1 MFIKK
6 LIISSP
12 SEIIREI
19 DFCSG
24 LNLIIDDTPAEDSKS
39 TGNNVGKTTVLKLV
53 DFCLGAKGSI
63 IYTDTENRKETY
75 DVVKNFLFDEE
86 IEIKLILTENLN
98 DSNAKQLEIQRNF
111 LQRKKAVRKINGKT
125 VLDKDFEDELEK
137 NIMPDKDA
145 EKPSFRQIISHNI
158 RYKDGSINNTL
169 KTLDKF
175 TSDVEYETLYLYLLG
190 CTFNEGAK
198 KQALVTKINQE
209 KNFRER
215 LEQKQTKTTYEIA
228 LDLVDD
234 EIDVLNE
241 KKASFNL
248 NETLEEDLEQL
259 NIVKYNINRTS
270 ALISKLEIR
279 KNLIEESRRDLEQSI
294 SHIDL
299 QQLRLLY
306 EEVTE
311 NISGVQKTF
320 EDLVA
325 FHNNMVIEKVK
336 YISQDL
342 PELVQKL
349 QDSQE
354 ELSLL
359 LRKEKELTD
368 EVAKG
373 DSFEELEKIIFELNE
388 KYRIKG
394 EYESIISQLNE
405 VEENIDT
412 LNKQIDN
419 IDNYL
424 FSGDFEILL
433 KEQVKKFNKIFSNIS
448 QELYGEKYA
457 LTFKKE
463 TNKKEQQ
470 FYKFN
475 AFNANMSSGKK
486 QGEILCFDLAY
497 LLFADEEQLPCLHF
511 LLNDKKELM
520 HDNQLIK
527 VAEFVQNKNI
537 QLVISILKDKLPAT
551 ILDKAHIAVELSQ
564 QEKLFRI
571 EIANDNLTIG

>member
-1 MFIKK
+1 M
-6 LIISSP
+6 SDYNS
-12 SEIIREI
+12 
-19 DFCSG
+19 DFG
-24 LNLIIDDTPAEDSKS
+24 
-39 TGNNVGKTTVLKLV
+39 
-53 DFCLGAKGSI
+53 
-63 IYTDTENRKETY
+63 
-75 DVVKNFLFDEE
+75 
-86 IEIKLILTENLN
+86 IEIKLILSENLN
-98 DSNAKQLEIQRNF
+98 DPNAKQIVIQRNF
-111 LQRKKAVRKINGKT
+111 LQRKKAVRKINGKA
-125 VLDKDFEDELEK
+125 VADKDFEEELEK
-137 NIMPDKDA
+137 NIMPGKDV

-158 RYKDGSINNTL
+158 RYRDDNINNTL

-175 TSDVEYETLYLYLLG
+175 TTDVEYETLYLYLLG

-209 KNFRER
+209 KAFKER
-215 LEQKQTKTTYEIA
+215 LEKKQTKTTYEIA
-228 LDLVDD
+228 LDLVND
-234 EIDVLNE
+234 EIDALNE
-241 KKASFNL
+241 KKASFHL

-259 NIVKYNINRTS
+259 NIIRYHINRIS
-270 ALISKLEIR
+270 SFISKLKIR

-299 QQLRLLY
+299 QQLRVLY
-306 EEVTE
+306 EEVTK

-320 EDLVA
+320 EDLVT
-325 FHNNMVIEKVK
+325 FHNNMVMEKVK

-342 PELVQKL
+342 PELIQKL
-349 QDSQE
+349 KDSKE

-368 EVAKG
+368 EIAKG
-373 DSFEELEKIIFELNE
+373 DSFEELEKIISELNE

-394 EYESIISQLNE
+394 EYESIISQLKE
-405 VEENIDT
+405 VEENIDA
-412 LNKQIDN
+412 LNKQIDD

-433 KEQVKKFNKIFSNIS
+433 KEQVKKFNKLFSNIS

-463 TNKKEQQ
+463 TNKMKQQ

-527 VAEFVQNKNI
+527 VAEFVENKNI
-537 QLVISILKDKLPAT
+537 QLVVSILKDKLPAAV
-551 ILDKAHIAVELSQ
+551 LDKAHIAVELSQ

-571 EIANDNLTIG
+571 ENGQNF

>member
-1 MFIKK
+1 MFMKK

-24 LNLIIDDTPAEDSKS
+24 LNLIIDDTPVEDTKS

-63 IYTDTENRKETY
+63 IYTDTENNKETY
-75 DVVKNFLFDEE
+75 DVVKNFLVDEE

-98 DSNAKQLEIQRNF
+98 DPNAKQLKIQRNF
-111 LQRKKAVRKINGKT
+111 LQRKKAVRKINGKAI
-125 VLDKDFEDELEK
+125 LDKDFEDELEK

-145 EKPSFRQIISHNI
+145 EKPTFRQIISHNI
-158 RYKDGSINNTL
+158 RYKDDSINNTL

-190 CTFNEGAK
+190 CSFNEGAK

-209 KNFRER
+209 KTFRER
-215 LEQKQTKTTYEIA
+215 LEKKQTKTTYEIA

-234 EIDVLNE
+234 EINALNG

-306 EEVTE
+306 EEAAE
-311 NISGVQKTF
+311 NISGIQKTF

-342 PELVQKL
+342 PELIQKL
-349 QDSQE
+349 KDSQE

-359 LRKEKELTD
+359 LRQEKELTD
-368 EVAKG
+368 KVAKG

-388 KYRIKG
+388 KYRLKG

-412 LNKQIDN
+412 LNEQIGN
-419 IDNYL
+419 IDHYL

-463 TNKKEQQ
+463 INKKEQQ

-527 VAEFVQNKNI
+527 VAEFVQNENI
-537 QLVISILKDKLPAT
+537 QLVISILKDKLPVAV
-551 ILDKAHIAVELSQ
+551 LDKAHIAVELSQ

-571 EIANDNLTIG
+571 ENR

>member
-1 MFIKK
+1 MFLKK

-24 LNLIIDDTPAEDSKS
+24 LNLIIDDTPAEDTKS

-63 IYTDTENRKETY
+63 IYTDTENKKETY
-75 DVVKNFLFDEE
+75 DVVKNFLVDEE
-86 IEIKLILTENLN
+86 IEIKLMLTENLN
-98 DSNAKQLEIQRNF
+98 DPNAKQLEIQRNF
-111 LQRKKAVRKINGKT
+111 LQRKKAVRKINGKYI
-125 VLDKDFEDELEK
+125 LDKDFEDELEK
-137 NIMPDKDA
+137 NIMPDKDV
-145 EKPSFRQIISHNI
+145 EKPTFRQIISHNI
-158 RYKDGSINNTL
+158 RYMDNSINNTL

-190 CTFNEGAK
+190 CSFNEGAK

-209 KNFRER
+209 KTFRER
-215 LEQKQTKTTYEIA
+215 LEKKQTKTTYEIA

-234 EIDVLNE
+234 EINALNE

-248 NETLEEDLEQL
+248 NETLEEDLELL

-279 KNLIEESRRDLEQSI
+279 KNLIEESQRDLEQSI

-299 QQLRLLY
+299 QQLRVLY
-306 EEVTE
+306 EEVAE
-311 NISGVQKTF
+311 NISGIQKTF

-342 PELVQKL
+342 PELIQKL
-349 QDSQE
+349 KASQE

-359 LRKEKELTD
+359 LRQEKELTD
-368 EVAKG
+368 KVAKG

-388 KYRIKG
+388 KYRLKG

-412 LNKQIDN
+412 LNKQIGN
-419 IDNYL
+419 IDYYL

-537 QLVISILKDKLPAT
+537 QLVISILKDKLPVAV
-551 ILDKAHIAVELSQ
+551 LDKAHIAVELSQ

-571 EIANDNLTIG
+571 ENG

>member
-6 LIISSP
+6 LVISSP

-24 LNLIIDDTPAEDSKS
+24 LNLIIDDTPIEDSKS

-53 DFCLGAKGSI
+53 DFCLGAKGNI
-63 IYTDTENRKETY
+63 IYTDTENKKETY
-75 DVVKNFLFDEE
+75 DIVKNFLIDEE
-86 IEIKLILTENLN
+86 IEIKLILTENFN
-98 DSNAKQLEIQRNF
+98 DPNAKQLEIQRNF
-111 LQRKKAVRKINGKT
+111 LQRKRAIRKINGKA

-137 NIMPDKDA
+137 NIMPDKDV
-145 EKPSFRQIISHNI
+145 EKPTFRQIISHNI
-158 RYKDGSINNTL
+158 RYKDDSINNTL

-175 TSDVEYETLYLYLLG
+175 TSDIEYETLYLYLLG

-209 KNFRER
+209 KTFRER
-215 LEQKQTKTTYEIA
+215 LEKKQTKTTYEIA

-234 EIDVLNE
+234 EIAVLNE

-248 NETLEEDLEQL
+248 NETLEKDLEEL
-259 NIVKYNINRTS
+259 NIVKYNINKTS

-279 KNLIEESRRDLEQSI
+279 KNLIEESRKDLEQSI

-299 QQLRLLY
+299 QQLRLIY

-311 NISGVQKTF
+311 NISGIQKTF

-342 PELVQKL
+342 PELMSKL
-349 QDSQE
+349 KDSQE

-359 LRKEKELTD
+359 LKQEKELTD
-368 EVAKG
+368 KVAKG

-394 EYESIISQLNE
+394 EYESVISQLNE
-405 VEENIDT
+405 VEENIET
-412 LNKQIDN
+412 LNEQIDN

-424 FSGDFEILL
+424 FSGDFETLL

-497 LLFADEEQLPCLHF
+497 LLFADEEGLPCLHF

-527 VAEFVQNKNI
+527 VAEFIQNKNI
-537 QLVISILKDKLPAT
+537 QLVISILKDKLPKAV
-551 ILDKAHIAVELSQ
+551 LDKAHIAVELSQ

-571 EIANDNLTIG
+571 ENS

>member
-19 DFCSG
+19 DFYSG
-24 LNLIIDDTPAEDSKS
+24 LNLIIDDTPAEDTKS

-63 IYTDTENRKETY
+63 IYTDTENKKETY
-75 DVVKNFLFDEE
+75 DVVKNFLLDEE

-98 DSNAKQLEIQRNF
+98 DSNARQLEIQRNF
-111 LQRKKAVRKINGKT
+111 LQRKRTVRKINGKT

-137 NIMPDKDA
+137 NIMPDKDV

-158 RYKDGSINNTL
+158 RYKDNSINNTL

-209 KNFRER
+209 KTFRER
-215 LEQKQTKTTYEIA
+215 LEKKQTKTTYEIA

-234 EIDVLNE
+234 EIDVLNK

-259 NIVKYNINRTS
+259 NIIKYNINRTS
-270 ALISKLEIR
+270 ALISKFEIR
-279 KNLIEESRRDLEQSI
+279 KNLIEESQRDLEQSI

-306 EEVTE
+306 EEVTK

-349 QDSQE
+349 QNSQE

-412 LNKQIDN
+412 LNEQIDN
-419 IDNYL
+419 IDHYL

-433 KEQVKKFNKIFSNIS
+433 KEQVKKFNKIFSHIS

-457 LTFKKE
+457 LTFNKE

-497 LLFADEEQLPCLHF
+497 LLFADEEELPCLHF

-527 VAEFVQNKNI
+527 VAEFLQNKNI
-537 QLVISILKDKLPAT
+537 QLVISILRDKLPVAV
-551 ILDKAHIAVELSQ
+551 LDKAHIAVELSQ
-564 QEKLFRI
+564 REKLFKI
-571 EIANDNLTIG
+571 ENG

>member
-6 LIISSP
+6 LVISSP

-24 LNLIIDDTPAEDSKS
+24 LNLIIDDTPVEDTKS

-53 DFCLGAKGSI
+53 DFCLGAKGNI
-63 IYTDTENRKETY
+63 IYTDTENKKETY
-75 DVVKNFLFDEE
+75 DIVKNFLIDEE

-111 LQRKKAVRKINGKT
+111 LQRKRAIRKINGKA

-137 NIMPDKDA
+137 NIMPDKDV
-145 EKPSFRQIISHNI
+145 EKPTFRQIISHNI
-158 RYKDGSINNTL
+158 RYKDDSINNTL

-198 KQALVTKINQE
+198 KQALVTKISQE
-209 KNFRER
+209 KTFRER
-215 LEQKQTKTTYEIA
+215 LEKKQTKTTYEIA

-234 EIDVLNE
+234 EIAALNE

-248 NETLEEDLEQL
+248 NETLEKDLEEL
-259 NIVKYNINRTS
+259 NIVKYNINKTS

-279 KNLIEESRRDLEQSI
+279 KNLIEESRKDLEQSI

-299 QQLRLLY
+299 QQLRLIY

-311 NISGVQKTF
+311 NISGIQKTF

-342 PELVQKL
+342 PELMSKL
-349 QDSQE
+349 KDSQE

-359 LRKEKELTD
+359 LKQEKELTD
-368 EVAKG
+368 KVAKG
-373 DSFEELEKIIFELNE
+373 DSLEELEKIIFELNE

-394 EYESIISQLNE
+394 EYESVISQLNE

-412 LNKQIDN
+412 LNEQIDN

-424 FSGDFEILL
+424 FSGDFETLL

-497 LLFADEEQLPCLHF
+497 LLFADEEGLPCLHF

-527 VAEFVQNKNI
+527 VAEFIQNKNI
-537 QLVISILKDKLPAT
+537 QLVISILKDKLPKAV
-551 ILDKAHIAVELSQ
+551 LDKAHIAVELSQ

-571 EIANDNLTIG
+571 ENG

>member
-6 LIISSP
+6 LIISS
-12 SEIIREI
+12 SDEIIREI

-24 LNLIIDDTPAEDSKS
+24 LNLIIDDTSVEDTKS
-39 TGNNVGKTTVLKLV
+39 TGNNVGKTTVLKLI

-63 IYTDTENRKETY
+63 IYTDTENKKETY
-75 DVVKNFLFDEE
+75 DVVKNFLIDEE

-98 DSNAKQLEIQRNF
+98 DPNAKQLEIERNF
-111 LQRKKAVRKINGKT
+111 LQRKKAIRKINGKAI
-125 VLDKDFEDELEK
+125 LDKDFEDELEK
-137 NIMPDKDA
+137 NIMPDKDV
-145 EKPSFRQIISHNI
+145 EKPTFRQIISHNI
-158 RYKDGSINNTL
+158 RYKDDSINNTL

-190 CTFNEGAK
+190 CTFNEGAR

-209 KNFRER
+209 KAFRDR
-215 LEQKQTKTTYEIA
+215 LEKKETKTTYEIA
-228 LDLVDD
+228 LDLVND
-234 EIDVLNE
+234 EIDALNE
-241 KKASFNL
+241 EKASFNL
-248 NETLEEDLEQL
+248 NETLEEDLEEL

-279 KNLIEESRRDLEQSI
+279 KNLIEESRKDLEQSI

-306 EEVTE
+306 GEVTK
-311 NISGVQKTF
+311 NISNIQKTF
-320 EDLVA
+320 DDLVV
-325 FHNNMVIEKVK
+325 FHNNMVIEKVR

-342 PELVQKL
+342 PEIMSKL
-349 QDSQE
+349 KDSQE

-359 LRKEKELTD
+359 LSQEKALTNK
-368 EVAKG
+368 VAKG

-388 KYRIKG
+388 KYRLKG

-412 LNKQIDN
+412 LNEQINN

-424 FSGDFEILL
+424 FSGDFETLL

-497 LLFADEEQLPCLHF
+497 LLFAEEEGLPCLHF

-537 QLVISILKDKLPAT
+537 QLVISILKDKLPNAV
-551 ILDKAHIAVELSQ
+551 LDKAHIAVELSQ

-571 EIANDNLTIG
+571 ENI

>member
-1 MFIKK
+1 MKK

-24 LNLIIDDTPAEDSKS
+24 LNLIIDDTPVEDTKS

-63 IYTDTENRKETY
+63 IYTDTENKKETY
-75 DVVKNFLFDEE
+75 DVVKNFLVDEE

-98 DSNAKQLEIQRNF
+98 DPNAKQLEIQRNF
-111 LQRKKAVRKINGKT
+111 LQRKKAVRKINGK
-125 VLDKDFEDELEK
+125 VILDKDFEDELEK

-145 EKPSFRQIISHNI
+145 EKPTFRQIISHNI
-158 RYKDGSINNTL
+158 RYKDDSINNTL

-190 CTFNEGAK
+190 CSFNEGAK

-209 KNFRER
+209 KTFRER
-215 LEQKQTKTTYEIA
+215 LEKKQTKTTYEIA

-234 EIDVLNE
+234 EINALNG

-306 EEVTE
+306 EEAAE
-311 NISGVQKTF
+311 NISGIQKTF

-342 PELVQKL
+342 PELIQKL
-349 QDSQE
+349 KDTQE

-359 LRKEKELTD
+359 LRQEKELTD
-368 EVAKG
+368 KVAKG

-388 KYRIKG
+388 KYRLKG

-412 LNKQIDN
+412 LNEQIGN
-419 IDNYL
+419 IDHYL

-463 TNKKEQQ
+463 INKKEQQ

-511 LLNDKKELM
+511 LINDKKELM

-537 QLVISILKDKLPAT
+537 QLVISILKDKLPVAV
-551 ILDKAHIAVELSQ
+551 LDKAHIAVELSQ

-571 EIANDNLTIG
+571 ENG

>member
-1 MFIKK
+1 MKK

-24 LNLIIDDTPAEDSKS
+24 LNLIIDDTPVEDTKS

-63 IYTDTENRKETY
+63 IYTDTENKKETY
-75 DVVKNFLFDEE
+75 DVVKNFLVDEE

-98 DSNAKQLEIQRNF
+98 DPNAKQLEIQRNF
-111 LQRKKAVRKINGKT
+111 LQRKKAVRKINGKAI
-125 VLDKDFEDELEK
+125 LDKDFEDELEK

-145 EKPSFRQIISHNI
+145 EKPTFRQIISHNI
-158 RYKDGSINNTL
+158 RYKDDSINNTL

-190 CTFNEGAK
+190 CSFNEGAK

-209 KNFRER
+209 RTFRER
-215 LEQKQTKTTYEIA
+215 LEKKQTKTTYEIA

-234 EIDVLNE
+234 EINALNE

-279 KNLIEESRRDLEQSI
+279 KNLIEESQRDLEQGI
-294 SHIDL
+294 SHVDL

-306 EEVTE
+306 EEAAE
-311 NISGVQKTF
+311 NISGIQKTF

-342 PELVQKL
+342 PELIQRLK
-349 QDSQE
+349 DSQE

-359 LRKEKELTD
+359 LRQEKELTD
-368 EVAKG
+368 KVAKG

-388 KYRIKG
+388 KYRLKG

-405 VEENIDT
+405 VEENIGT
-412 LNKQIDN
+412 LNEQIGN
-419 IDNYL
+419 IDHYL

-433 KEQVKKFNKIFSNIS
+433 KEQVKKINKIFSNIS

-537 QLVISILKDKLPAT
+537 QLVISILKDKLPMAV
-551 ILDKAHIAVELSQ
+551 LDKAHIAVELSQ

-571 EIANDNLTIG
+571 ENS

>member
-6 LIISSP
+6 LIISSS

-24 LNLIIDDTPAEDSKS
+24 LNLIIDDTPVEDTKS

-63 IYTDTENRKETY
+63 IYTDTENKKETY

-86 IEIKLILTENLN
+86 IEIKLILTENLS

-137 NIMPDKDA
+137 NIMPDKDV

-158 RYKDGSINNTL
+158 RYKDDSINNTL

-175 TSDVEYETLYLYLLG
+175 TSDIEYETLYLYLLG

-209 KNFRER
+209 KTFRER
-215 LEQKQTKTTYEIA
+215 LEKKQTKTTYEIA

-234 EIDVLNE
+234 EIDALNE

-279 KNLIEESRRDLEQSI
+279 KNLIEESQRDLEQSI

-299 QQLRLLY
+299 RQLRLLY

-342 PELVQKL
+342 PELIQKL
-349 QDSQE
+349 KDSQE

-412 LNKQIDN
+412 LNEQIDT

-497 LLFADEEQLPCLHF
+497 LLFADAEQLPCLHF

-537 QLVISILKDKLPAT
+537 QLVISILKDKLPVAV
-551 ILDKAHIAVELSQ
+551 LDKAHIAVELSQ

-571 EIANDNLTIG
+571 ENGQSF